1 MDLIQQAVK
10 SNFRMLCG
18 ENGGRQD
25 YKKYVIRAVGKAGVH
40 GRGKP

>member
-10 SNFRMLCG
+10 SNFRMVCG

-25 YKKYVIRAVGKAGVH
+25 NKKFVIHAVGKAGVH